1 MPRIVTPSVVGKL
14 RRAFQF
20 ASRRSAR
27 VALIA
32 ASRRSIACL
41 GVSPGRISDAGLT
54 GTPPHGSG
62 GRSVWGATAETTATG
77 TAAAIRATCE
87 AVDALGS
94 TAWRTNLK
102 RTLRR
107 RTGLCPS
114 SRLSHSRKAS
124 GEMSTP
130 RPRNAMASTSTESP
144 ARRSRSS
151 SSRCASSCAVFGC
164 FGWRAFATNSASV
177 GGGVGAMSWCAG
189 GGEGV
194 MWERYSE
201 RLRSAMGVVLDQSK
215 PRGLDVGVLTHAF
228 LSFFVISFS
237 SLTLLLRSS
246 RWILRLVDVFWV
258 RIDAR
263 GQSSNFCRVVFVH
276 FGEHGKVM
284 MRGLSGSISDSW
296 RSFRWIG
303 GAAC

>member
-1 MPRIVTPSVVGKL
+1 MPRNVTPPAVGKL

-27 VALIA
+27 AALIA
-32 ASRRSIACL
+32 ARRRSIACL
-41 GVSPGRISDAGLT
+41 GVSPGRISDDGLT
-54 GTPPHGSG
+54 GTLPDASG

-77 TAAAIRATCE
+77 TAAAIRATFE
-87 AVDALGS
+87 AADALGS
-94 TAWRTNLK
+94 SAWRSNLK

-124 GEMSTP
+124 AEMSTP

-151 SSRCASSCAVFGC
+151 SSRCASSCVVFGC

-177 GGGVGAMSWCAG
+177 GGGFGAMSWWAG

-215 PRGLDVGVLTHAF
+215 PRGLDVGVLAF
-228 LSFFVISFS
+228 CFI
-237 SLTLLLRSS
+237 
-246 RWILRLVDVFWV
+246 WILADASSV
-258 RIDAR
+258 R
-263 GQSSNFCRVVFVH
+263 
-276 FGEHGKVM
+276 HGV
-284 MRGLSGSISDSW
+284 LSGSESCFVRKSEFGTTVAVRCLGVIEPDHSSVNW
-296 RSFRWIG
+296 VQVVRGEMKGLR
-303 GAAC
+303 C